1 MLRGTI
7 APTGVLVKVDGNF
20 PVRFFVKWQMH
31 PFKGCMLEFN
41 LSLRGVIVR
50 RFFAEAISLL
60 IGVFH
65 KSGDCSPHWVQV
77 SSGRTPSSQ

>member
-1 MLRGTI
+1 MLHGTI

-41 LSLRGVIVR
+41 LSLRGVIARTLVW
-50 RFFAEAISLL
+50 ISL
-60 IGVFH
+60 G
-65 KSGDCSPHWVQV
+65 KSRESVQA
-77 SSGRTPSSQ
+77 GFEKP